1 MNTSWLSLL
10 GGGVAASATLAAGI
24 TVSGIAGAPAAPD
37 KVVYVEQPVLIV
49 PGAPETLP
57 GPVRDQLIAILPAP
71 QVAAAAD
78 PVAPAADPAAPSTDP
93 APIALPAPAGG
104 EDEDGEDGEYED
116 GEDEGGEHEGG
127 EGEDD

>member
-24 TVSGIAGAPAAPD
+24 TVSGIADVPAAPD

-57 GPVRDQLIAILPAP
+57 GPVRDQLIAILPVP
-71 QVAAAAD
+71 QVAAVD
-78 PVAPAADPAAPSTDP
+78 PAAPAADPAAPSTDP
-93 APIALPAPAGG
+93 APIALPAPVGG
-104 EDEDGEDGEYED
+104 EDEDDEDGEYED
-116 GEDEGGEHEGG
+116 GEHEDGEHEGG